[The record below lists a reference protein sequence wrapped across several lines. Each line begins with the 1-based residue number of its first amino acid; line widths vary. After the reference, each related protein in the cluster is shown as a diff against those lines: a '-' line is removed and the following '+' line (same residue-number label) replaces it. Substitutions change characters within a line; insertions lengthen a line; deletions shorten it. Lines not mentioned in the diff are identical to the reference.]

1 MPVDLKIIADL
12 LTVNNLVENQVK
24 WHRSLSTISYRILIT
39 IVKKRCDCIDPPPEQ
54 TV

>member
-24 WHRSLSTISYRILIT
+24 YVAQVI
-39 IVKKRCDCIDPPPEQ
+39 IDYKLQNTHNYSEEE
-54 TV
+54 V